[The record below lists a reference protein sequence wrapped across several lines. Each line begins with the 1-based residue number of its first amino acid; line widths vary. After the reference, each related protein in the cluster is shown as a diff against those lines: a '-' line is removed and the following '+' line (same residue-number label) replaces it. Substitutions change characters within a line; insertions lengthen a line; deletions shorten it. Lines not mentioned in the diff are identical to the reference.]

1 MIRTGEQLDDAIAA
15 DLIWRKKELS
25 ALRALVQ
32 GSATAPERHRAL
44 LRSAVAIL
52 YANWEGFVRSAAC
65 AYLEY
70 VAFQRLKYA
79 ELAPSFVALAAK
91 KIFRAGDESRRIQ
104 AHVKVTEFFR
114 NHQNDRA
121 VVPYKE
127 GISTEQNLSSEV
139 LENIVC
145 TLSLDFSPFE
155 LKRHIVDSLLG
166 KRNAIAHGEY
176 ATVDLADFETLYAE
190 MTGMLELFR
199 NAISNAASSDSYR
212 RAA

>member
-1 MIRTGEQLDDAIAA
+1 MIRTGENLDDAIAA

-32 GSATAPERHRAL
+32 ASANAPERHRAL

-65 AYLEY
+65 SYLEY
-70 VAFQRLKYA
+70 VSFQRLKYA
-79 ELAPSFVALAAK
+79 ELAPSFVALAARK
-91 KIFRAGDESRRIQ
+91 LFRAGDESRRIQ

-114 NHQNDRA
+114 DHQNERA

-127 GISTEQNLSSEV
+127 AISTESNLSSDV

-145 TLSLDFSPFE
+145 TLSLDFAQFQ
-155 LKRHIVDSLLG
+155 LKRYIVDSLLG
-166 KRNAIAHGEY
+166 KRNAIAHGED
-176 ATVDLADFETLYAE
+176 AVVDLAEFELLYIE

-199 NAISNAASSDSYR
+199 NAISNGASSDAYR